1 MTARTGERAQFA
13 ASLHAMLAEAGVP
26 AAARTWA
33 AGDRAPGLAVWRALA
48 ALGVTALAVPE
59 RDGGLSASFADVV
72 VACEELGHHAVP
84 GPVAESVAAVPV
96 LLAALSGGAPAEGAP
111 GAMELP
117 GASPAAPEPAT
128 EGPAS
133 GARAA
138 GELGT
143 GEPAAGELGTGE
155 LGTREPAA
163 GEPGTGELG
172 TEAWPAPWLAGLAAG
187 ELIATA
193 ALPPW
198 LPWAVDA
205 DAAGLVLLAAG
216 DTVRLAAPGA
226 RCRSVDPGRSLSQVT
241 GGPVLARGAAAA
253 AAVARALDAGALACA
268 AQLLGAGRA
277 LLQASV
283 RHAGQRIQFGRPIG
297 AFQAVKH
304 QLADVA
310 IGLEFAGPLLDAA
323 AEALDTGSSHAA
335 RDVSAAKVACT
346 EAARRAARTALQVH
360 GAIGY
365 TEELD
370 LHLWLLKVRALAG
383 AWGSQAEHRA
393 RVMAAI
399 SMPAD
404 GAGQEPAVDLPT
416 VTPPTAAPPTAAQPT
431 AGQPAARQRVAGQAA
446 SGEPAWS

>member
-1 MTARTGERAQFA
+1 MTARSAEQAQFA
-13 ASLHAMLAEAGVP
+13 ASLHGMLADAEVP
-26 AAARTWA
+26 AAARRWA
-33 AGDRAPGLAVWRALA
+33 TGDRAPGLAVWRALA

-59 RDGGLSASFADVV
+59 RAGGLGASFADVV

-84 GPVAESVAAVPV
+84 GPVAESVAAVPL
-96 LLAALSGGAPAEGAP
+96 LLAALLADAAAGDLAAVDLAAGDPAGGA
-111 GAMELP
+111 
-117 GASPAAPEPAT
+117 
-128 EGPAS
+128 
-133 GARAA
+133 
-138 GELGT
+138 
-143 GEPAAGELGTGE
+143 
-155 LGTREPAA
+155 
-163 GEPGTGELG
+163 
-172 TEAWPAPWLAGLAAG
+172 WPVPWLAGLAAG

-193 ALPPW
+193 AMPPW

-205 DAAGLVLLAAG
+205 DAAGLVLLATVG
-216 DTVRLAAPGA
+216 TVRLAAPGA
-226 RCRSVDPGRSLSQVT
+226 RYRSVDPGRSLSQVT
-241 GGPVLARGAAAA
+241 GGQVLARGP
-253 AAVARALDAGALACA
+253 AVAGAIARALDAGALACA

-277 LLQASV
+277 LLEASV
-283 RHAGQRIQFGRPIG
+283 RHAGQRAQFGRPIG

-323 AEALDTGSSHAA
+323 AAALDEDDEHAA

-383 AWGSQAEHRA
+383 SWGSQAEHRA

-399 SMPAD
+399 SVPA
-404 GAGQEPAVDLPT
+404 E
-416 VTPPTAAPPTAAQPT
+416 
-431 AGQPAARQRVAGQAA
+431 GQAA
-446 SGEPAWS
+446 VGQAAAADTAAGETATAGEPAWN